1 MARSRL
7 ISDDQLRLRQT
18 LVFRDMMM
26 VVNDGGG
33 GRRQGRQLAPEIP
46 AAAVTVVVTRF
57 PVTARVVIMYWLG
70 SDFGCLRVRMR
81 LRIGV
86 SGQTRL
92 TRSTPE
98 STRVNRRSTVS
109 QHVNSWSTPVKHH
122 LGSVLS
128 MRFTFGLV
136 SIHLK
141 FVRFDRF
148 GFNSK
153 RVRKST
159 KVNSGQPVNCRV
171 NWSSARRVAR

>member
-122 LGSVLS
+122 LG
-128 MRFTFGLV
+128 
-136 SIHLK
+136 
-141 FVRFDRF
+141 F

>member
-1 MARSRL
+1 M
-7 ISDDQLRLRQT
+7 
-18 LVFRDMMM
+18 FR
-26 VVNDGGG
+26 VK
-33 GRRQGRQLAPEIP
+33 
-46 AAAVTVVVTRF
+46 
-57 PVTARVVIMYWLG
+57 
-70 SDFGCLRVRMR
+70 
-81 LRIGV
+81 V

-109 QHVNSWSTPVKHH
+109 QQVNSWTTPVKHH

-128 MRFTFGLV
+128 MRFTFGSV

-153 RVRKST
+153 RVRST

-171 NWSSARRVAR
+171 NWSNTRSGKVNVTKLV